1 MQKTTQSMIVL
12 LVFAAV
18 AIGGLWFYLQ
28 PGKATDTL
36 AQANDDLAQIG
47 RNLDA
52 LETAAS
58 NIAARVKPGGM
69 TQNQLTSDAGGA
81 DMVLT
86 NLDRPKCHEVL
97 TRLLRSSGEIGSTVW
112 LNGQP
117 ARSVDRCRAADNRVE
132 VVM

>member
-1 MQKTTQSMIVL
+1 MRKTTQSMIVL
-12 LVFAAV
+12 LVFAAA

-36 AQANDDLAQIG
+36 AQANDDLARIG
-47 RNLDA
+47 RNLDE
-52 LETAAS
+52 LEVAAS
-58 NIAARVKPGGM
+58 HIAARVKPGGVA
-69 TQNQLTSDAGGA
+69 QNQPTSQAGGA

-86 NLDRPKCHEVL
+86 NLDRPKCREVL

-117 ARSVDRCRAADNRVE
+117 ARSADRCRAADNRVE